1 MFFTIQNEFK
11 ASNFSFLFQ
20 NLKTFT
26 DNLSIS
32 FNKNKLYFQSTDSAN
47 ITIFELNIV
56 NDWFDEFDVNT
67 DVSIGINTNILAKI
81 LSTRE
86 KGHTIKFEYN
96 ENHPDNLSIY
106 FDSNNKEILKREF
119 EIPLVDIEV
128 ELMQIPEQET
138 NADIQ
143 LSSVNFSNVISQ
155 LKLFGDYATIKCNE
169 EIIEFT
175 SHSVETGKMKV
186 NIDINDLNEYSITED
201 MELNMSYT
209 LNYLNNI
216 STFSK
221 LTKNVFIH
229 ITEDFPIKIIYY
241 LDDTEDKEKSLCF
254 YLAPMIDNIE

>member
-1 MFFTIQNEFK
+1 MYFTIHDEIK

-20 NLKTFT
+20 NIKTFT
-26 DNLSIS
+26 EHLSVS

-47 ITIFELNIV
+47 ITIFELNII
-56 NDWFDEFDVNT
+56 NEWFDEFDVKK
-67 DVSIGINTNILAKI
+67 DISIGINTSILAKI

-86 KGHTIKFEYN
+86 KGHSIKVEYTDN
-96 ENHPDNLSIY
+96 EPDNLSIY

-119 EIPLVDIEV
+119 EIPLVDIDT
-128 ELMQIPEQET
+128 ELMQIPVQDT

-155 LKLFGDYATIKCNE
+155 LKMFGDYATIKCNE

-186 NIDINDLNEYSITED
+186 NININDLNEYSITEN

-229 ITEDFPIKIIYY
+229 ITENFPIKIIYY
-241 LDDTEDKEKSLCF
+241 LDDTEDTNKSLCF
-254 YLAPMIDNIE
+254 YLAPMVNNTD

>member
-1 MFFTIQNEFK
+1 MHFVIQNEFK

-26 DNLSIS
+26 DLLSVS

-47 ITIFELNIV
+47 ITIFELNII
-56 NDWFDEFDVNT
+56 NDWFDEFDVNSH
-67 DVSIGINTNILAKI
+67 VSIGLNTNILAKI

-86 KGHTIKFEYN
+86 KGHSIKFEYTD
-96 ENHPDNLSIY
+96 ESPDNLRIY
-106 FDSNNKEILKREF
+106 FESDNKEILKREF
-119 EIPLVDIEV
+119 EIPLVDIEQDI
-128 ELMQIPEQET
+128 MQIPEQET

-143 LSSVNFSNVISQ
+143 LSSSNFSNVISH

-175 SHSVETGKMKV
+175 SHSIETGKMKV

-201 MELNMSYT
+201 MELNTSYT

-229 ITEDFPIKIIYY
+229 ITEDFPIKIVYY
-241 LDDTEDKEKSLCF
+241 LDDTEDKDKSLCF
-254 YLAPMIDNIE
+254 YLAPMIDNDN